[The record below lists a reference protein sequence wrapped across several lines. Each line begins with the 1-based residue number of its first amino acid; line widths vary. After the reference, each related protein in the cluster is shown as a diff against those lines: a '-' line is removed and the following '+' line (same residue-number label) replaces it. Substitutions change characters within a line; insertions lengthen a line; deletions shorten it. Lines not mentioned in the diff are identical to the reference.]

1 MLLKKITCNFFVAD
15 LVVLA
20 SNLSS
25 RIAFIQVAIW
35 RHCIVFFDAF
45 VASQNL
51 VGQSL
56 LFAKSDRKQSQKNQ
70 RFHGDVILKVA
81 TLKLTSVLVNFITG
95 NIISVL
101 NKRPPRQTGQ
111 RVS

>member
-35 RHCIVFFDAF
+35 RHCIVFSLAF
-45 VASQNL
+45 IASQNL

-56 LFAKSDRKQSQKNQ
+56 PLAESDREQSQKNQ
-70 RFHGDVILKVA
+70 IFDGDVILMMT
-81 TLKLTSVLVNFITG
+81 TLKLTSLLANFYHRKYQ
-95 NIISVL
+95 S
-101 NKRPPRQTGQ
+101 
-111 RVS
+111 